1 MTANREN
8 NRSASKEAL
17 TSIPFG
23 SFFFCFISVFL
34 LALTVKNADI
44 AIRYMQTGLRLCAVS
59 VIPSLFPFMVISE
72 LLVASGIGK
81 LAERLAG
88 RPFSRLFGISGTASA
103 AILLGLLCGFPV
115 GAKTTVSL
123 YDKGYITKKE
133 AERLLT
139 VCNVPSSGFLI
150 STVGVALFSDRTF
163 GVFLFLA
170 AILASLLTGVIG
182 RLLSRPQ
189 QEIPCHAD
197 IKMPTVGVNTFTS
210 AVSSATRS
218 MLSVC
223 AYVVFFSSL
232 VGCLSHIADR
242 FALPAAF
249 SSFLFAFFEI
259 SSGANA
265 AATLPN
271 PIVAAVL
278 CGFAVGWSGLSVH
291 FQILTICGERE
302 LSFVPYFVAKL
313 FQGVTCAVAAFGYT
327 RLFPRLPVFA
337 PPSAP
342 VSLFDDPSFGLSYA
356 ISFFF
361 FLCVILTLR
370 GQRKKSNYQP

>member
-8 NRSASKEAL
+8 NRSVSEEAL

-23 SFFFCFISVFL
+23 SFSFCFISVFL

-44 AIRYMQTGLRLCAVS
+44 AIRYMQAGLRLCAAS

-72 LLVASGIGK
+72 LLVASGVGK

-88 RPFSRLFGISGTASA
+88 RPFSWLFGISGTASA

-139 VCNVPSSGFLI
+139 VCNVPSSGFLV
-150 STVGVALFSDRTF
+150 STVGVALFSDKMF
-163 GVFLFLA
+163 GMFLYLA
-170 AILASLLTGVIG
+170 AILAALLTGVIA
-182 RLLSRPQ
+182 RLLSQPQ
-189 QEIPCHAD
+189 QEIPCHAEV
-197 IKMPTVGVNTFTS
+197 KMPPVGVNTFTS

-232 VGCLSHIADR
+232 VGCLSHIAER

-249 SSFLFAFFEI
+249 SAFLFAFFEI

-265 AATLPN
+265 TATLPN

-291 FQILTICGERE
+291 FQILTLCGERE
-302 LSFVPYFVAKL
+302 LSFVPYFIAKL
-313 FQGVTCAVAAFGYT
+313 FQGVACAVAAFVYT
-327 RLFPRLPVFA
+327 KLFPRLSVFA

-342 VSLFDDPSFGLSYA
+342 VALFDDPSLGLSYA

-361 FLCVILTLR
+361 FLCVVLTLR
-370 GQRKKSNYQP
+370 RQRKTSHYQL